1 MQRYEEFFEHAPVG
15 YLITDQFGVVARANQ
30 AAATLLGLPAKQLVG
45 EPLATFAAGPDQ
57 RELRDRLNEVSQ
69 TSGRV
74 VWETWLKPR
83 GGRPFLAEL
92 HVSRSRSET
101 PDLHWT
107 LVDVTKQAATAQEL
121 QLLTTELEQRVQD
134 RTQALAEERARLAAV
149 VENMPVGLIIVGV
162 DGSAQLVTDQAL
174 EILGVR
180 TSAEIFNRKWETYR
194 ADASR
199 YGDDESPLMR
209 ALRTNEVVANER
221 IELVMPD
228 GSTKF
233 INAAA
238 APVRDA
244 NGQTIGALALFHDVT
259 TQERQERAER
269 EFVTNAAHQLQS
281 PLSAIVSAID
291 VLQAGA
297 KDEPERDV
305 FLGHIE
311 RESNRLSRLAQALL
325 VLARAQ
331 TGVEAP
337 RDEVVALAPLLKE
350 VAASI
355 RPAPDV
361 EVEISCSDEL
371 ALITNRQLFEQALL
385 NVADNAAKY
394 TREGRISLS
403 ARVAEGAIEIVVDDT
418 GPGIPADEQSQ
429 VFDRFY
435 RGSANGEPG
444 FGLGFAIVRSAVK
457 AIDGELELSSSDGSG
472 TTVRFRLPRAAS
484 MIST

>member
-1 MQRYEEFFEHAPVG
+1 VQRYEEFFEHAPVG

-30 AAATLLGLPAKQLVG
+30 AAATLLGVPAKQLVG
-45 EPLATFAAGPDQ
+45 EPLATFAADPYHG
-57 RELRDRLNEVSQ
+57 ELRERLDDVSR
-69 TSGRV
+69 TSGQL
-74 VWETWLKPR
+74 VWETWLAPR
-83 GGRPFLAEL
+83 GGRPFRAEL

-107 LVDVTKQAATAQEL
+107 LVDVTEQAATAQEL
-121 QLLTTELEQRVQD
+121 QKLTTELEQRVQD

-149 VENMPVGLIIVGV
+149 VENMPVGLIIVGA
-162 DGSAQLVTDQAL
+162 DGNAQLVNDRAL

-180 TSAEIFNRKWETYR
+180 TPAEIFDRKWETYR
-194 ADASR
+194 ADASQ

-221 IELVMPD
+221 IELVTPD

-244 NGQTIGALALFHDVT
+244 NGQTIGALALLHDVT

-311 RESNRLSRLAQALL
+311 RETDRLSRLAQALL

-337 RDEVVALAPLLKE
+337 RDEVVALAPLLEE
-350 VAASI
+350 VAASV
-355 RPAPDV
+355 RPAPAV
-361 EVEISCSDEL
+361 EVETSCPEEL

-394 TREGRISLS
+394 TRAGRISLS
-403 ARVAEGAIEIVVDDT
+403 ARLVDGAIEIVVADT

-444 FGLGFAIVRSAVK
+444 FGLGFAIVGSAVE
-457 AIDGELELSSSDGSG
+457 AIDGELELSSSEGSG

-484 MIST
+484 MISA